1 MRKLLGF
8 CLIFFSLLLSNVAYA
23 QNSLDGVVV
32 FGDSLS
38 DNGNLYKMTQGK
50 VLGAPYYLGRCSNSY
65 VWVEILTKELHFSPQ
80 QLDDRAIAGA
90 QTNGSH
96 PPGAIQQI
104 QRYIGENP
112 TLDPNRLYI
121 LWIGGNNYLYHP
133 FGRSHRVNKTISDI
147 NKAITLLAK
156 HGARYIL
163 VPNLPDIG
171 ANPLAAKLQQ
181 KHPHLGLKANLT
193 QLSLKHNE
201 KLAKDLPA
209 LQKKLGPNVE
219 ILMMNDYALMETV
232 EVDPSKYGIKNL
244 HDACYNASKLFQGG
258 GTVCKDPNQY
268 LFWDAVHPTFTGHE
282 ALAGLALQTLK
293 RAGLVTP
300 TH

>member
-1 MRKLLGF
+1 MRKLIYF
-8 CLIFFSLLLSNVAYA
+8 CFISFGLLLSSIASA
-23 QNSLDGVVV
+23 KTSLDGIVV

-38 DNGNLYKMTQGK
+38 DNGNLYKMKQGK
-50 VLGAPYYLGRCSNSY
+50 VLGAPYYLGRCSNGL
-65 VWVEILTKELHFSPQ
+65 VWVEILTKELHFSSK

-90 QTNGSH
+90 QTSGSH

-104 QRYIGENP
+104 NRYIDENP
-112 TLDPNRLYI
+112 QLDPNKLYI

-133 FGRSHRVNKTISDI
+133 FGRTHRVNKTIGDI

-156 HGARYIL
+156 HGAHYIL

-181 KHPHLGLKANLT
+181 KRPHLGLKANLT

-201 KLAKDLPA
+201 KLEKDLPA
-209 LQKKLGPNVE
+209 LQQKLGPNVD
-219 ILMMNDYALMETV
+219 ILLMNDYALMETV

-244 HDACYNASKLFQGG
+244 HDACYNGPKLFQGG

-293 RAGLVTP
+293 NAGVVTS
-300 TH
+300 H